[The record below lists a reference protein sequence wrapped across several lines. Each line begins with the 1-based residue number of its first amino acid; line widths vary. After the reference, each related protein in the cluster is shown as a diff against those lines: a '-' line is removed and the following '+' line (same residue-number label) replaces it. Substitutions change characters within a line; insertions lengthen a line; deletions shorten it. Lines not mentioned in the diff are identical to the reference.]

1 MLRRNGKMNKEKKAC
16 IFWIIFS
23 IILIVLNI
31 INGLRVTND
40 AVRLIQSTATAL
52 AGITFGIWFCE
63 YIDIKRNER
72 KEDEENDKQ

>member
-1 MLRRNGKMNKEKKAC
+1 MNKEKKEIC
-16 IFWIIFS
+16 FWLIFS

-31 INGLRVTND
+31 INGLRVTD
-40 AVRLIQSTATAL
+40 DIRLIQLISTAL

-72 KEDEENDKQ
+72 KEDEENDK

>member
-1 MLRRNGKMNKEKKAC
+1 MLRRNGKMNKEKKVC

-40 AVRLIQSTATAL
+40 ARLIQSIATAL

-72 KEDEENDKQ
+72 KEDEENDK